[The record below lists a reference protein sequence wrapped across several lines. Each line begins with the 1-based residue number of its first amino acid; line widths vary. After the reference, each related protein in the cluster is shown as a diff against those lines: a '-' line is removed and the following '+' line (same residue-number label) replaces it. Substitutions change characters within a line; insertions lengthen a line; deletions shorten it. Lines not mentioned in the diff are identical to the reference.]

1 MIEVSHCNLAY
12 VQGTSQVK
20 VYDDFS
26 LKVEPG
32 ESLVLIGPSGCGKS
46 TLLYLLAGLLQPTGG
61 EIMICR
67 ERVAG
72 TRQKTA
78 FILQEYGLF
87 PWLNV
92 EQNVSLGMR
101 VRHRPKRVYQKT
113 VEEMIHKMGLW
124 EVKDHFPSQ
133 LSGGQRQRV
142 ALARALTL
150 EPDLLLMDEPLSA
163 LDALTRERLQRLLLE
178 IWQEQKL
185 TTVLVTHSIEEAVFL
200 GSRILVLAD
209 GRPTS
214 VIGEILN
221 PLVGQSG
228 YRKTSEFFQKTSHVR
243 SLLEGGSLDDSA
255 G

>member
-1 MIEVSHCNLAY
+1 MIEISHCDLAY
-12 VQGTSQVK
+12 VFGASQVQ

-26 LKVEPG
+26 LKIEQG

-46 TLLYLLAGLLQPTGG
+46 TLLYLLAGLLKPTSG
-61 EIMICR
+61 EINIWG
-67 ERVAG
+67 ERVLG

-92 EQNVSLGMR
+92 EQNVSLGLR
-101 VRHRPKRVYQKT
+101 VRHTTKRVYQGA
-113 VEEMIHKMGLW
+113 VSEIIHKMGLW
-124 EVKDHFPSQ
+124 EVKHHFPSQ

-150 EPDLLLMDEPLSA
+150 KPDLLLMDEPLSA
-163 LDALTRERLQRLLLE
+163 LDALTRERLQKLLLD

-185 TTVLVTHSIEEAVFL
+185 TIVLVTHSIEEAVFL

-209 GRPTS
+209 GRPTH
-214 VIGEILN
+214 VMGEILN
-221 PLVGQSG
+221 PLVGQID
-228 YRKTSEFFQKTSHVR
+228 YRQTPEFFQKTSFVR
-243 SLLEGGSLDDSA
+243 SLLEGGMVE
-255 G
+255 

>member
-1 MIEVSHCNLAY
+1 MIEVSHCDLAY

-20 VYDDFS
+20 VYDQFN
-26 LKVEPG
+26 LKIAEG

-46 TLLYLLAGLLQPTGG
+46 TLLYLLAGLLQPTAGKIKIRG
-61 EIMICR
+61 
-67 ERVAG
+67 ERVTG

-87 PWLNV
+87 PWLSV
-92 EQNVSLGMR
+92 EKNVSLGLR
-101 VRHRPKRVYQKT
+101 VRYQSKRIYKT
-113 VEEMIHKMGLW
+113 SVEEMIRKMGLW
-124 EVKDHFPSQ
+124 DVKHHFPSQ

-150 EPDLLLMDEPLSA
+150 QPDLLLMDEPLSA
-163 LDALTRERLQRLLLE
+163 LDALTRERLQKLLLE
-178 IWQEQKL
+178 IWQENKL
-185 TTVLVTHSIEEAVFL
+185 TTVIVTHSIEEAVFL

-209 GRPTS
+209 ERPTK

-228 YRKTSEFFQKTSHVR
+228 YRHTPEFFQKTSYVR
-243 SLLEGGSLDDSA
+243 SLLEGRVN
-255 G
+255 

>member
-1 MIEVSHCNLAY
+1 MIEFSHCDLDY
-12 VQGTSQVK
+12 VYGASQVK

-26 LKVEPG
+26 LKIEQG

-46 TLLYLLAGLLQPTGG
+46 TLLYLLAGLLQPTSG
-61 EIMICR
+61 EINIWG
-67 ERVAG
+67 ERVLG

-92 EQNVSLGMR
+92 EQNVSLGLR
-101 VRHRPKRVYQKT
+101 VRHTSKRTYQGAVT
-113 VEEMIHKMGLW
+113 EIIHKMGLW
-124 EVKDHFPSQ
+124 EVKHHFPSQ

-150 EPDLLLMDEPLSA
+150 KPDLLLMDEPLSA
-163 LDALTRERLQRLLLE
+163 LDALTRERLQKLLLE

-209 GRPTS
+209 GRPTH
-214 VIGEILN
+214 VMGEILN
-221 PLVGQSG
+221 PLVGQIG
-228 YRKTSEFFQKTSHVR
+228 YRQTPDFFQKTSFVR
-243 SLLEGGSLDDSA
+243 SLLEGGMIE
-255 G
+255 

>member
-1 MIEVSHCNLAY
+1 MIEISHCDLAY
-12 VQGTSQVK
+12 VLGASQVK
-20 VYDDFS
+20 VYDKFS
-26 LKVEPG
+26 LKVEQG

-61 EIMICR
+61 EINIR
-67 ERVAG
+67 GERVIG

-92 EQNVSLGMR
+92 EQNVSLGLR
-101 VRHRPKRVYQKT
+101 VRHMPKKIYQEA
-113 VEEMIHKMGLW
+113 VSEIIHKMGLW
-124 EVKDHFPSQ
+124 DVLHHFPSQ

-150 EPDLLLMDEPLSA
+150 NPDLLLMDEPLSA
-163 LDALTRERLQRLLLE
+163 LDALTRERLQKLLLE
-178 IWQEQKL
+178 IWQDQKL

-209 GRPTS
+209 GRPTH
-214 VIGEILN
+214 VMGDILN
-221 PLVGQSG
+221 PLVGQSS
-228 YRKTSEFFQKTSHVR
+228 YRRTPEFFQKTSYVR
-243 SLLEGGSLDDSA
+243 SLLEGGKV

>member
-1 MIEVSHCNLAY
+1 MIEVSHCDLAY
-12 VQGTSQVK
+12 VQGASQVK

-26 LKVEPG
+26 LKVEQG

-61 EIMICR
+61 EL
-67 ERVAG
+67 RVFGEQVMG

-87 PWLNV
+87 PWLTV
-92 EQNVSLGMR
+92 EQNVSLGLR
-101 VRHRPKRVYQKT
+101 VRHMPKRLYQGA
-113 VEEMIHKMGLW
+113 VQEILHKMGLW
-124 EVKDHFPSQ
+124 EVKHHFPSQ

-142 ALARALTL
+142 ALARVLTL
-150 EPDLLLMDEPLSA
+150 QPDLLLMDEPLSA
-163 LDALTRERLQRLLLE
+163 LDALTRERLQILLLD

-209 GRPTS
+209 GRPTH
-214 VIGEILN
+214 VMGEIVN
-221 PLVGQSG
+221 PRVGQSG
-228 YRKTSEFFQKTSHVR
+228 YRQTAEFFQKTSYVR
-243 SLLEGGSLDDSA
+243 SLLEGGMV

>member
-1 MIEVSHCNLAY
+1 MLEISHCNLAY
-12 VQGTSQVK
+12 NQGASRVT

-26 LKVEPG
+26 LQVEAG
-32 ESLVLIGPSGCGKS
+32 ESIVLIGPSGCGKS

-61 EIMICR
+61 EIKIGG
-67 ERVAG
+67 ERVIGA
-72 TRQKTA
+72 RQKTA

-92 EQNVSLGMR
+92 EQNVCLGLR
-101 VRHRPKRVYQKT
+101 VRRMPKRKYQSG
-113 VEEMIHKMGLW
+113 VEEMIRKMGLW
-124 EVKDHFPSQ
+124 EVKHHFPSQ

-150 EPDLLLMDEPLSA
+150 QPDLLLMDEPLSA

-209 GRPTS
+209 GRPTH
-214 VIGEILN
+214 VIGEINN
-221 PLVGQSG
+221 PRVGETG
-228 YRKTSEFFQKTSHVR
+228 YRRTSEFFAKTSYVR
-243 SLLEGGSLDDSA
+243 SLLEGGMA

>member
-1 MIEVSHCNLAY
+1 MIEVFHCELAY
-12 VQGTSQVK
+12 HQGTSQVK
-20 VYDDFS
+20 VFDRFS
-26 LKVEPG
+26 LKIEPG

-46 TLLYLLAGLLQPTGG
+46 TLLYLLSGLLHPTGG
-61 EIMICR
+61 EIKVWG
-67 ERVAG
+67 ERLKG

-92 EQNVSLGMR
+92 EQNVSLGLR
-101 VRHRPKRVYQKT
+101 VRHMTKRMYRRI
-113 VEEMIHKMGLW
+113 VEEIIQKMGLW

-150 EPDLLLMDEPLSA
+150 QPDLLLMDEPLSA

-185 TTVLVTHSIEEAVFL
+185 TTVLVTHNIEEAVFL
-200 GSRILVLAD
+200 GSRIIVLAD
-209 GRPTS
+209 DRPTH

-228 YRKTSEFFQKTSHVR
+228 YRQMSEFFQKASYVR
-243 SLLEGGSLDDSA
+243 SLLEGGVA
-255 G
+255 E

>member
-1 MIEVSHCNLAY
+1 MIEISHCDLTY
-12 VQGTSQVK
+12 VQGASQVK

-26 LKVEPG
+26 LKVEQG

-61 EIMICR
+61 ELRIWGESVM
-67 ERVAG
+67 G

-92 EQNVSLGMR
+92 EQNVSLGLR
-101 VRHRPKRVYQKT
+101 VRHMPKRIYQGT
-113 VEEMIHKMGLW
+113 VEEIVHKMGLW
-124 EVKDHFPSQ
+124 EVKHHFPSQ

-150 EPDLLLMDEPLSA
+150 QPDLLLMDEPLSA
-163 LDALTRERLQRLLLE
+163 LDALTRERLQILLLD
-178 IWQEQKL
+178 IWQEQKF

-209 GRPTS
+209 GRPTH
-214 VIGEILN
+214 IMGEILN
-221 PLVGQSG
+221 PLVGQSS
-228 YRKTSEFFQKTSHVR
+228 YRLTSEFFHKTSYVR
-243 SLLEGGSLDDSA
+243 SLLKGGMLE
-255 G
+255 

>member
-1 MIEVSHCNLAY
+1 MIEFSHCDLAY
-12 VQGTSQVK
+12 VYGVSQVK

-26 LKVEPG
+26 LKIEQG

-46 TLLYLLAGLLQPTGG
+46 TLLYLLAGLLQPTSG
-61 EIMICR
+61 EINIWG
-67 ERVAG
+67 ERVLG

-92 EQNVSLGMR
+92 EQNVSLGLR
-101 VRHRPKRVYQKT
+101 VRHASKRTSQGAVT
-113 VEEMIHKMGLW
+113 EIIHKMGLW
-124 EVKDHFPSQ
+124 EVKHHFPSQ

-150 EPDLLLMDEPLSA
+150 KPDLLLMDEPLSA
-163 LDALTRERLQRLLLE
+163 LDALTRERLQKLLLE

-209 GRPTS
+209 GRPTH
-214 VIGEILN
+214 VMGEILN
-221 PLVGQSG
+221 PLVGQIG
-228 YRKTSEFFQKTSHVR
+228 YRQTPDFFQKTSFVR
-243 SLLEGGSLDDSA
+243 SLLEGGMIE
-255 G
+255 

>member
-1 MIEVSHCNLAY
+1 VIEVSHCDLAY
-12 VQGTSQVK
+12 VQGASQVK
-20 VYDDFS
+20 VYDDFG
-26 LKVEPG
+26 LKIEPG

-46 TLLYLLAGLLQPTGG
+46 TLLYLLAGLLHPTGG
-61 EIMICR
+61 EIRIWD
-67 ERVAG
+67 ERVRG
-72 TRQKTA
+72 PRQKTA

-92 EQNVSLGMR
+92 ERNVSLGLR
-101 VRHRPKRVYQKT
+101 VRHMSKRIYQRT
-113 VEEMIHKMGLW
+113 VEEIIHKMGLW
-124 EVKDHFPSQ
+124 EVKHHFPSQ

-150 EPDLLLMDEPLSA
+150 QPDLLLMDEPLSA
-163 LDALTRERLQRLLLE
+163 LDALTRERLQKLLLE

-209 GRPTS
+209 GRPTH
-214 VIGEILN
+214 VMGEILN

-228 YRKTSEFFQKTSHVR
+228 YRQTSEFFQKTSYVR
-243 SLLEGGSLDDSA
+243 SLLEGGIS

>member
-1 MIEVSHCNLAY
+1 MIEVSNCDLAY
-12 VQGTSQVK
+12 VQGASQVK
-20 VYDDFS
+20 IYDQFR
-26 LKVEPG
+26 LKIESG

-46 TLLYLLAGLLQPTGG
+46 TLLYLLAGLLQPTCG
-61 EIMICR
+61 EI
-67 ERVAG
+67 RVWGDRLQG

-92 EQNVSLGMR
+92 EQNVSLGLR
-101 VRHRPKRVYQKT
+101 VRHAAKWMYRSI

-124 EVKDHFPSQ
+124 EVKHHFPSQ

-150 EPDLLLMDEPLSA
+150 QPDLLLMDEPLSA
-163 LDALTRERLQRLLLE
+163 LDALTRERLQKLLLE
-178 IWQEQKL
+178 IWQEQNL
-185 TTVLVTHSIEEAVFL
+185 TTVLVTHSIDEAVFL
-200 GSRILVLAD
+200 GSRILVLMD
-209 GRPTS
+209 GRPTQ

-228 YRKTSEFFQKTSHVR
+228 YRQTPEFFQKASYVR
-243 SLLEGGSLDDSA
+243 SLLEGGLV